1 MSPEE
6 LYMDL
11 ISDEDARRKLFE
23 DVGIQASSSSDSD
36 YD

>member
-1 MSPEE
+1 
-6 LYMDL
+6 MDL